1 MAEAVAWNRSVASR
15 PTTPNDVRCAT
26 ATRYPKIP
34 MVQISQARGAVT
46 PSLCPARGR
55 PRGCCDAAL
64 LPGVLPGQVSLH
76 GGTEVVGVGKLVV
89 FVGQKRAPHH
99 AVCLLVIAG
108 FEAGHHLL
116 DLLGGLDLLGDL
128 AADLAARFAEPV
140 GR

>member
-89 FVGQKRAPHH
+89 FVGQQRPAHH
-99 AVCLLVIAG
+99 AVRFLVVPG
-108 FEAGHHLL
+108 FEAGNHLL
-116 DLLGGLDLLGDL
+116 DFLGRIDRFGD
-128 AADLAARFAEPV
+128 
-140 GR
+140 